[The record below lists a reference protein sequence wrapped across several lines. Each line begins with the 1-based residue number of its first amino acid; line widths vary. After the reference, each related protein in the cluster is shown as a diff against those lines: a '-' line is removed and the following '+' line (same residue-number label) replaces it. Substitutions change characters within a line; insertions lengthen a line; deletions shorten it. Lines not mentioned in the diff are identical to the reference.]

1 MSAPHLQSGTRFGRA
16 PAPTGHKGLK
26 KGVYL
31 VPSLFT
37 AMNILAGFYS
47 LMATMSG
54 FYFVRIGQISD
65 AKQRFDYAAIA
76 IGWAFVCDML
86 DGRIARMTRSTTEIG
101 IQLDSLADIV
111 SFGLAP
117 AILAYAWGY
126 GTALRDWSNASQ
138 LAWFTSFMFVI
149 CGGFRLARFNVQAS
163 RPRPLAEGT
172 PKVDKKSF
180 VGLPIPV
187 AGCLVAAIVHFAP
200 QPIQYAP
207 QRAELLAILTMVLM
221 AFLSLLMVSTLR
233 FTSFKSLGTGR
244 RNARLVIGMIALV
257 GLIYLYSQ
265 WVLLILCVGYVVHG
279 LLSRGLT
286 SLGRRSP
293 EKQATEMRAAEPWRA
308 ETCRRFSSP
317 QNHLR
322 QFRNKVIPKPQ
333 QAAAPQIRPT

>member
-1 MSAPHLQSGTRFGRA
+1 MSVPRLQSSSRFGPA
-16 PAPTGHKGLK
+16 PAPSGHKGLK

-31 VPSLFT
+31 VPSFFT

-54 FYFVRIGQISD
+54 FHLVGIGQIAA

-76 IGWAFVCDML
+76 IGWAFVCECL
-86 DGRIARMTRSTTEIG
+86 DGRIARMTKSTTEIG

-117 AILAYAWGY
+117 AMLAYAWGY
-126 GTALRDWSNASQ
+126 GTALQDWGNAGQ
-138 LAWFTSFMFVI
+138 LAWFVSFMFVI

-187 AGCLVAAIVHFAP
+187 AGCLVAAIIHFAP
-200 QPIQYAP
+200 TPIKYAP
-207 QRAELLAILTMVLM
+207 RSGVLAILMMVLM
-221 AFLSLLMVSTLR
+221 GFLSLLMVSTLR
-233 FTSFKSLGTGR
+233 FTSFKSVGTER
-244 RNARLVIGMIALV
+244 RNARLVIALIALV

-265 WVLLILCVGYVVHG
+265 WVLLLLVVAYVVHG
-279 LLSRGLT
+279 LLSRGFT
-286 SLGRRSP
+286 SLRRSA
-293 EKQATEMRAAEPWRA
+293 EKQPTEMREA
-308 ETCRRFSSP
+308 
-317 QNHLR
+317 
-322 QFRNKVIPKPQ
+322 
-333 QAAAPQIRPT
+333 

>member
-1 MSAPHLQSGTRFGRA
+1 MSIPRIQPDKRFSAPAAHS
-16 PAPTGHKGLK
+16 GHKGLK
-26 KGVYL
+26 KGVYI

-54 FYFVRIGQISD
+54 FRLLGIGGASAIKEAAD
-65 AKQRFDYAAIA
+65 RFDYAAMA

-86 DGRIARMTRSTTEIG
+86 DGRIARMTKSTTEIG

-126 GTALRDWSNASQ
+126 GTALQDWSNARQ
-138 LAWFTSFMFVI
+138 LAWFISFMFVI

-200 QPIQYAP
+200 TPIKYAP
-207 QRAELLAILTMVLM
+207 HRSEVLAILMMVLM
-221 AFLSLLMVSTLR
+221 GFLSLLMVTTLR
-233 FTSFKSLGTGR
+233 FTSFKSIGVGR
-244 RNARLVIGMIALV
+244 RNARLVIAVIALV

-265 WVLLILCVGYVVHG
+265 WVLLLLVISYVVHG

-293 EKQATEMRAAEPWRA
+293 DKQAAEMREA
-308 ETCRRFSSP
+308 
-317 QNHLR
+317 
-322 QFRNKVIPKPQ
+322 
-333 QAAAPQIRPT
+333 

>member
-1 MSAPHLQSGTRFGRA
+1 MSIPRLQPDKRFGPV

-54 FYFVRIGQISD
+54 FRLLGIGGPSAIKEAAD
-65 AKQRFDYAAIA
+65 RFDYAAMA

-86 DGRIARMTRSTTEIG
+86 DGRIARMTKTTTEIG

-126 GTALRDWSNASQ
+126 GTALQDWSNARQ
-138 LAWFTSFMFVI
+138 LAWFISFMFVI

-187 AGCLVAAIVHFAP
+187 AGCLVAAIVHFSP
-200 QPIQYAP
+200 TPIKYAP
-207 QRAELLAILTMVLM
+207 HRAELLAILMMVLM
-221 AFLSLLMVSTLR
+221 GFLSLLMVTTLR
-233 FTSFKSLGTGR
+233 FTSFKSVGAER
-244 RNARLVIGMIALV
+244 RNARLVIAVIALV

-265 WVLLILCVGYVVHG
+265 WVLMLLVISYVVHG

-293 EKQATEMRAAEPWRA
+293 DKQAEMREA
-308 ETCRRFSSP
+308 
-317 QNHLR
+317 
-322 QFRNKVIPKPQ
+322 
-333 QAAAPQIRPT
+333 

>member
-1 MSAPHLQSGTRFGRA
+1 MSIPRLQPDKRFGPV

-31 VPSLFT
+31 VPSFFT

-54 FYFVRIGQISD
+54 FHYVGIGQISA

-76 IGWAFVCDML
+76 IGWAFVCDCL
-86 DGRIARMTRSTTEIG
+86 DGRIARMTKSTTEIG

-126 GTALRDWSNASQ
+126 GTALQDWSNASQ
-138 LAWFTSFMFVI
+138 LAWFVSFMFVI

-200 QPIQYAP
+200 TPIKNAP
-207 QRAELLAILTMVLM
+207 HRAELLAILMMVLM
-221 AFLSLLMVSTLR
+221 SFLGLLMVSTLR
-233 FTSFKSLGTGR
+233 FTSFKSVGAGR
-244 RNARLVIGMIALV
+244 RNARLVIAMIALV

-265 WVLLILCVGYVVHG
+265 WVLLLLVIAYVVHG
-279 LLSRGLT
+279 LLSRGFT
-286 SLGRRSP
+286 SLARRSA
-293 EKQATEMRAAEPWRA
+293 EKQSAEMREA
-308 ETCRRFSSP
+308 
-317 QNHLR
+317 
-322 QFRNKVIPKPQ
+322 
-333 QAAAPQIRPT
+333 

>member
-1 MSAPHLQSGTRFGRA
+1 MSSPRLQSSARFG
-16 PAPTGHKGLK
+16 PAPEPSGHKGLK

-31 VPSLFT
+31 VPSFFT

-54 FYFVRIGQISD
+54 FYLLEIGD
-65 AKQRFDYAAIA
+65 AAKAATKFDYAAIA
-76 IGWAFVCDML
+76 IGWAFVCDCL
-86 DGRIARMTRSTTEIG
+86 DGRIARMTKSSTEIG

-126 GTALRDWSNASQ
+126 GTALQDWSNARQ
-138 LAWFTSFMFVI
+138 LAWFISFMFVI

-187 AGCLVAAIVHFAP
+187 SGCLVAAIVHFAP
-200 QPIQYAP
+200 TPVRYGP
-207 QRAELLAILTMVLM
+207 NHAEVIAIVMMVLI
-221 AFLSLLMVSTLR
+221 AFLGLLMVSTFR
-233 FTSFKSLGTGR
+233 FTSFKSIGTGR
-244 RNARLVIGMIALV
+244 KDARLVIGLIALV

-265 WVLLILCVGYVVHG
+265 WVLLILVAGYVVLG
-279 LLSRGLT
+279 LFSRGLT
-286 SLGRRSP
+286 AFTRRGPDKPS
-293 EKQATEMRAAEPWRA
+293 AEMHE
-308 ETCRRFSSP
+308 
-317 QNHLR
+317 
-322 QFRNKVIPKPQ
+322 V
-333 QAAAPQIRPT
+333 